1 MTMSRRFPH
10 HEHVVALLPILQT
23 AWAKAEP
30 NSPEALYPASYHES
44 FLDMAR
50 AAVNAGF
57 RMETD
62 PEPNDPE
69 VSRG

>member
-1 MTMSRRFPH
+1 MTITRRFPH
-10 HEHVVALLPILQT
+10 HEHVLALLPILQK

-30 NSPEALYPASYHES
+30 DSPATLYPAGYHES

-57 RMETD
+57 RMEGIDTV
-62 PEPNDPE
+62 N
-69 VSRG
+69 